1 MAKHQPEEV
10 RRRQI
15 VDAAKRCFI
24 AKGLDATTMRDI
36 AKEARLSL
44 GGIYFHFASK
54 AEIFR
59 AICNETYGT
68 VLRRWQT
75 MTDPA
80 ETGVQSLIRGLAE
93 QNLQLIESDPDYFR
107 LALVLNGAAVVNEE
121 LKTVKRAH
129 HTGFVD
135 FIANAL
141 SEGVTAG
148 ELIEHDSRAIA
159 ESIVALFDGFYLRR
173 AIDADISPRASTTAA
188 LDLILAGLAADAG

>member
-1 MAKHQPEEV
+1 MAKHEPEEV

-15 VDAAKRCFI
+15 LDAAKRCFI

-54 AEIFR
+54 SDIFR

-75 MTDPA
+75 TPDQHQTVEAM
-80 ETGVQSLIRGLAE
+80 IRGLAE
-93 QNLQLIESDPDYFR
+93 VNVEMIETEPDYFR
-107 LALVLNGAAVVNEE
+107 LALVLNGAAVVDEE
-121 LKTVKRAH
+121 LKSVKRRH

-135 FIANAL
+135 FIAGAL
-141 SEGVTAG
+141 AGGTESG

-159 ESIVALFDGFYLRR
+159 ESIVALFDGLYLRC
-173 AIDADISPRASTTAA
+173 AIDADITPRVSAMAA
-188 LDLILAGLAADAG
+188 LDLILSGLRQPA